1 MSINSILLV
10 KCLVSMGIIGVS
22 PLLLGFQQAQ
32 GLMNVK
38 LTTARHIPG
47 PSSYSCNSGFKVH
60 TLSLN
65 FTASRIGN
73 NTGGTWDIMAAGPSF
88 KNGTIQNI
96 TINKNNYYILG
107 QEIADNIC
115 KDSVPVTIIIYGQC
129 NLNSTVHYSGANA
142 EKMSFGPST
151 LKTHCLFGPLISR
164 NPSLLYN
171 CPHNILNCLDLRN
184 APGLTYVAKHPLD
197 LTMLA
202 CSARLAC
209 NKS

>member
-10 KCLVSMGIIGVS
+10 KCLVSMGIIGMS

-96 TINKNNYYILG
+96 TINKI
-107 QEIADNIC
+107 
-115 KDSVPVTIIIYGQC
+115 TII
-129 NLNSTVHYSGANA
+129 
-142 EKMSFGPST
+142 F
-151 LKTHCLFGPLISR
+151 
-164 NPSLLYN
+164 
-171 CPHNILNCLDLRN
+171 
-184 APGLTYVAKHPLD
+184 
-197 LTMLA
+197 
-202 CSARLAC
+202 
-209 NKS
+209 